1 MSSRR
6 KLKKEE
12 GQTKLKGLIKDNTT
26 NKSAKQRTPPNAEKP
41 NLKRINKQNNMDVN
55 QNTKVAEGTS
65 DPPPPGPP
73 INPMVFDLA
82 AMEQR
87 LIASFQESIKTEVSN
102 AIANYQENIKTEVSN
117 AIKPL
122 QESIDVLLASK
133 KKTEEIQ
140 GEVKKLKHEN
150 KAMTRRCNIM
160 DRENKTL
167 KN

>member
-1 MSSRR
+1 MSSRQ

-12 GQTKLKGLIKDNTT
+12 GQTKLKGLIKDDTT
-26 NKSAKQRTPPNAEKP
+26 NKSAKQRTPPSAEKP
-41 NLKRINKQNNMDVN
+41 NPKRINKQNNMDVN
-55 QNTKVAEGTS
+55 QNTKVMEGTS
-65 DPPPPGPP
+65 DLPPPPVPP

-87 LIASFQESIKTEVSN
+87 LIASFQENIKTEVSN
-102 AIANYQENIKTEVSN
+102 AIANYQENIKTEVSKV
-117 AIKPL
+117 IKPL

-140 GEVKKLKHEN
+140 VEVKKLKYEN

-160 DRENKTL
+160 EKENKH
-167 KN
+167 

>member
-1 MSSRR
+1 
-6 KLKKEE
+6 
-12 GQTKLKGLIKDNTT
+12 
-26 NKSAKQRTPPNAEKP
+26 
-41 NLKRINKQNNMDVN
+41 MDVN
-55 QNTKVAEGTS
+55 QNTKVMEGTS
-65 DPPPPGPP
+65 DPSPPPSTP

-87 LIASFQESIKTEVSN
+87 LIASFQENIKTEVCN
-102 AIANYQENIKTEVSN
+102 VFANYQENIKTEVSN

-122 QESIDVLLASK
+122 QESINVLLASK

-140 GEVKKLKHEN
+140 GEVKKLKCEN

-160 DRENKTL
+160 EKQNIIL